1 MFKAKA
7 KAKLSKPRQGPKI
20 GSEPPG
26 FDQFRVW
33 PRPEQSV
40 ARQVMVA
47 LAFPDDSSAADLFH
61 GTMRVKHGGVN
72 ERINAHVEKLAEKRQ
87 KVDNHDEFCACE
99 EEEMIE
105 QRCNVGRQPHDG
117 VQWTDYD
124 HGLDNVGLNLLKL
137 TLIGD

>member
-20 GSEPPG
+20 GSGPPG

-33 PRPEQSV
+33 PRPDQSV
-40 ARQVMVA
+40 ARQVMVV

-61 GTMRVKHGGVN
+61 GTTRSMQDLFDRVKHGGVN
-72 ERINAHVEKLAEKRQ
+72 ERIDAHVEKFAEKRQ

-105 QRCNVGRQPHDG
+105 
-117 VQWTDYD
+117 
-124 HGLDNVGLNLLKL
+124 
-137 TLIGD
+137 